1 MDIFLDR
8 GKICGK
14 QSQLTLIIKLSVV
27 FLQVCFKGQHTG
39 CYQERAIDK
48 QAKEKSGPLSFKTTY
63 NFADRLDFL
72 SSCNDIALAGHAIPK

>member
-8 GKICGK
+8 GKIYGK
-14 QSQLTLIIKLSVV
+14 QPTDPYHQIECG

-48 QAKEKSGPLSFKTTY
+48 QAKDKSGPLSFKSTY